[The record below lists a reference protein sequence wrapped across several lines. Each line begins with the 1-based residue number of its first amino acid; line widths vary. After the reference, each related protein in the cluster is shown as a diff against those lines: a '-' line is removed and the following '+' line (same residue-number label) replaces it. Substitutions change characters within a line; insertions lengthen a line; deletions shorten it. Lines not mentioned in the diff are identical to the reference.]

1 MEFKK
6 LTGSGRK
13 VSVAAHRSTISGS
26 IAQHVL
32 KHEHEEKERE
42 ATTTETTTTTT
53 TTTAKSRTNHNN
65 NNNNNNNN
73 NDHDYLE
80 NFDDLYGENMAIAE
94 GRISHESETEI
105 ERTSVISP
113 RSVVKGMAKRRTS
126 IDMTLLEKTGIELG
140 GGGGGGGM

>member
-42 ATTTETTTTTT
+42 ATTTETTTTT
-53 TTTAKSRTNHNN
+53 AKSRTNH
-65 NNNNNNNN
+65 NNNNNN

>member
-42 ATTTETTTTTT
+42 ATTTETTTTT
-53 TTTAKSRTNHNN
+53 AKSRTNH
-65 NNNNNNNN
+65 NNNNNN

-140 GGGGGGGM
+140 GGGGGGM